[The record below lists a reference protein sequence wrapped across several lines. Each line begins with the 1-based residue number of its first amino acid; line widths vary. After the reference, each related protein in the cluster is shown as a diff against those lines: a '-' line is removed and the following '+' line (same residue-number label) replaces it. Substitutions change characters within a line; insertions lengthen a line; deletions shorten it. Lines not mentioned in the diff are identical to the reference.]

1 MSRFCSYAIIGLIA
15 VLFSAC
21 DSNESHQGAESP
33 PETVVVSEALH
44 NGIVL
49 PKEWPPRYPEV
60 VERTAMPVPYLE
72 SPPDVIPINAGRQL
86 FVDDFLVES
95 TSLTRVFH
103 PAVESTSNPV
113 LGPDRP
119 WEFHETGAPYAA
131 PFSDGVWYDD
141 RESKFRMWYLAGGGN
156 LSPDY
161 KGFVTAYAES
171 DDGESWIKPSLGFVD
186 DTNIVNL
193 SPRDSSVVWLD
204 RAEAAPE
211 KRYKWFNVEMNRLS
225 ADRFTWH
232 FVLRYSADGLN
243 WSEPVAQSGPIGD
256 RSTVYYDPFRSKWVF
271 SLRHARRTRQY
282 LEHSDPEEGV
292 SLSHRGVS
300 SAYDK
305 HIRYWFGAWP
315 HDETHPD
322 FPETE
327 GAPQMY
333 NHDAIGYESL
343 LLGQFNVWQGPSNET
358 AAQYG
363 IQKRN
368 QIMLGYS
375 RDGFHWSRPD
385 PKPFIG
391 DNRTE
396 GAWNWGNVQSVAGV
410 PIIVDDELYFF
421 ASGRRKNDE
430 FWDGYTSTGLFKLRR
445 DGFASLRAGATEG
458 TMTTRVLT
466 FDGQYVFVNADVN
479 GSLRIEVLDES
490 GTSIPGYESLDFTGD
505 TTKAII
511 EWRDSE
517 NLANLIGQK
526 VRFRFTLMD
535 GDLYSFWVSPWS
547 TGESRGYL
555 AGGGPGMH
563 PSGWDRPH
571 PD

>member
-1 MSRFCSYAIIGLIA
+1 MNQRTGICVLIILAFAHAGCGDATEQVGGPDATLIG
-15 VLFSAC
+15 
-21 DSNESHQGAESP
+21 DEREI
-33 PETVVVSEALH
+33 LH

-49 PKEWPPRYPEV
+49 SEDWPPKYPET
-60 VERTAMPVPYLE
+60 VERVAMPVPYLS
-72 SPPDVIPINAGRQL
+72 SPPDVIPVNVGRQL

-95 TSLTRVFH
+95 TSLERVLH
-103 PAVESTSNPV
+103 PAVESGSNPV
-113 LGPDRP
+113 LEPDRP

-131 PFSDGVWYDD
+131 PFSDGVWYD
-141 RESKFRMWYLAGGGN
+141 EQAGKYRMWYLAGGGD

-171 DDGESWIKPSLGFVD
+171 DDGANWHKPSLGFVG

-193 SPRDSSVVWLD
+193 RPRDSSVVWLD
-204 RAEAAPE
+204 RAETSPD
-211 KRYKWFNVEMNRLS
+211 KRFKWFNVELNRRS

-243 WSEPVAQSGPIGD
+243 WSDPVAQSGPIGD
-256 RSTVYYDPFRSKWVF
+256 RSTVYYDPFRDKWAF
-271 SLRHARRTRQY
+271 SLRHKRRTRQY
-282 LEHSDPEEGV
+282 LEHEDPEEGV
-292 SLSHRGVS
+292 SLSHRGID

-322 FPETE
+322 FPDTE

-343 LLGQFNVWQGPSNET
+343 LLGFFNVWQGPPNAI
-358 AAQYG
+358 AAEYG

-385 PKPFIG
+385 AKPFIG
-391 DNRTE
+391 DNRSD
-396 GAWNWGNVQSVAGV
+396 GAWNWGNVQSIAGV
-410 PIIVDDELYFF
+410 PIIVGDELYFY

-445 DGFASLRAGATEG
+445 DGFASMRAGDSEG
-458 TMTTRVLT
+458 RLTTRVVT
-466 FDGQYVFVNADVN
+466 FDGSHLFVNAAVS
-479 GSLRIEVLDES
+479 GGLTIEILDRA
-490 GTSIPGYESLDFTGD
+490 GTPIPGYESEIVVGD
-505 TTKAII
+505 STKALVGWKDV
-511 EWRDSE
+511 ED
-517 NLANLIGQK
+517 LAALAGRE
-526 VRFRFTLMD
+526 VRFRFAMTD
-535 GDLYSFWVSPWS
+535 GDLYSFWVSAWE

-555 AGGGPGMH
+555 AGGGPGL
-563 PSGWDRPH
+563 SATGWDRPR